1 MFTLLIKIVVCCL
14 QNFGATKLNAFSI
27 SEVKLEPI
35 YWVFPTK
42 SKSQRSFMMKPNLSG
57 KSDDL
62 IAILIKLLISLVSV
76 VVLVALSW
84 LIGLPRKKIYS

>member
-1 MFTLLIKIVVCCL
+1 
-14 QNFGATKLNAFSI
+14 
-27 SEVKLEPI
+27 
-35 YWVFPTK
+35 
-42 SKSQRSFMMKPNLSG
+42 MMKPNLSG